1 MAVPTCVYCGLGWHR
16 WNEPCLVEKDGYHK
30 LNAEQEKQRRRDVA
44 SPDPN
49 PSPTGATTTEGSE

>member
-30 LNAEQEKQRRRDVA
+30 LDAEQEKQRKREFSLGTKPAPEEA
-44 SPDPN
+44 S
-49 PSPTGATTTEGSE
+49 S